1 MGWSLHLHLQT
12 CILKDKLKKIA
23 AEKKEF
29 KLESYPNMLAGGTE
43 ALELHKYQDC
53 MIGHLSSFKVK
64 SNEKLENKH
73 IQFIDI
79 KEKVR
84 GAG

>member
-1 MGWSLHLHLQT
+1 
-12 CILKDKLKKIA
+12 
-23 AEKKEF
+23 
-29 KLESYPNMLAGGTE
+29 MLAGGTE

-73 IQFIDI
+73 IRFFDI
-79 KEKVR
+79 KEKER